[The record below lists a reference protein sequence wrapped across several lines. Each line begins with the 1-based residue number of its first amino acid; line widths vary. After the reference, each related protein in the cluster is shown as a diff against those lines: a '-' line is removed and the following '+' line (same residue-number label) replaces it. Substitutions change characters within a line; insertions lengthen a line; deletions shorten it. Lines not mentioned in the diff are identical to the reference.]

1 VAETLTNAG
10 FEATPALEGVKP
22 GRLGAR
28 IVALPISVSL
38 GGLVAVSAV
47 VHYALALFVP
57 APWIFADELRYSEL
71 AKSFASTG
79 HFAIRGVPGSGL
91 GPLYPILISPA
102 WALFTD
108 IPNAYV
114 AAKAINA
121 LAISLAAVPA
131 YLLARR
137 LLPPSWS
144 LVAAGLAVLLPS
156 TVYAGTIMTENLFYP
171 LFVGASLMIVLALE
185 RPTVAHQLGALGLIG
200 LAFLTRTQAVALVPA
215 FVTAIAAVCIID
227 ASGERSRVRAVRR
240 ALGRFVATWAALAS
254 ALAAVICLEALRGR
268 SVLSV
273 FGEAQGRFQQNYD
286 LGAVAKWFVYHFAEL
301 DLYVGILPFAAFLI
315 LIAHAR
321 AREDRQLRVFAI
333 ASLSIVSWV
342 LLIVAFYTSSLTR
355 YDPHAVSHIEDRYT
369 FYVVPLLLVALLA
382 WVTTRLPGSPRAAA
396 AAAIGA
402 GGLIFV
408 LPLGDL
414 IHNNS
419 VPDTLAFLPWV
430 VTDAGGMIV
439 ARPHVELFAAVVT
452 LALALLFY
460 RLRPPL
466 WPQLSVL
473 LIVLYLGTMLIVAE
487 RWYYAEGSI
496 AVAAG
501 PDKAWIDHAIG
512 PNADAA
518 AIWSGHSGSYLIM
531 ENELF
536 NRSVG
541 DIYYLEQP
549 TWSGLP
555 EQKLVVRQRA
565 GVIVDQAGK
574 PFRARY
580 VLTDPWIILRAPIV
594 ARDPKTGMRLYRLG
608 GRPARIGVL

>member
-1 VAETLTNAG
+1 
-10 FEATPALEGVKP
+10 
-22 GRLGAR
+22 
-28 IVALPISVSL
+28 
-38 GGLVAVSAV
+38 
-47 VHYALALFVP
+47 
-57 APWIFADELRYSEL
+57 
-71 AKSFASTG
+71 
-79 HFAIRGVPGSGL
+79 
-91 GPLYPILISPA
+91 
-102 WALFTD
+102 
-108 IPNAYV
+108 
-114 AAKAINA
+114 
-121 LAISLAAVPA
+121 
-131 YLLARR
+131 
-137 LLPPSWS
+137 
-144 LVAAGLAVLLPS
+144 
-156 TVYAGTIMTENLFYP
+156 
-171 LFVGASLMIVLALE
+171 
-185 RPTVAHQLGALGLIG
+185 
-200 LAFLTRTQAVALVPA
+200 
-215 FVTAIAAVCIID
+215 
-227 ASGERSRVRAVRR
+227 
-240 ALGRFVATWAALAS
+240 
-254 ALAAVICLEALRGR
+254 
-268 SVLSV
+268 
-273 FGEAQGRFQQNYD
+273 
-286 LGAVAKWFVYHFAEL
+286 
-301 DLYVGILPFAAFLI
+301 
-315 LIAHAR
+315 
-321 AREDRQLRVFAI
+321 
-333 ASLSIVSWV
+333 
-342 LLIVAFYTSSLTR
+342 
-355 YDPHAVSHIEDRYT
+355 VSHIEDRYT

-396 AAAIGA
+396 AAAIGG

-473 LIVLYLGTMLIVAE
+473 LMILYLGTMLIVAE

-594 ARDPKTGMRLYRLG
+594 ARDPKTGMRVYRLDG
-608 GRPARIGVL
+608 GAARIGVL

>member
-1 VAETLTNAG
+1 MAETLTNPG
-10 FEATPALEGVKP
+10 FEATPVLEGVKRWRV
-22 GRLGAR
+22 GER
-28 IVALPISVSL
+28 IAALPISVSL
-38 GGLVAVSAV
+38 GGLVAISAV
-47 VHYALALFVP
+47 LHFVLALLVP

-108 IPNAYV
+108 VPNAYV

-121 LAISLAAVPA
+121 VAISLGAVPA

-137 LLPPSWS
+137 LLPRSWS
-144 LVAAGLAVLLPS
+144 LVVAGLAILLPS
-156 TVYAGTIMTENLFYP
+156 TVYAGTIMTENVFYP

-200 LAFLTRTQAVALVPA
+200 LAFLTRSQAIALVPA
-215 FVTAIAAVCIID
+215 FLTAIAAVCITD
-227 ASGERSRVRAVRR
+227 AWGEQSRLRTVRR
-240 ALGRFVATWAALAS
+240 GLRRFLATWT
-254 ALAAVICLEALRGR
+254 ALAAAFVAVVCLEALRGR

-286 LGAVAKWFVYHFAEL
+286 LGTVAKWFLYHLAEL
-301 DLYVGILPFAAFLI
+301 DLYVGVLPFAAFLI

-321 AREDRQLRVFAI
+321 SRQDRPLRVFAL
-333 ASLSIVSWV
+333 ASLSIVSWF

-382 WVTTRLPGSPRAAA
+382 WLTTRLPGSPRAAA

-430 VTDAGGMIV
+430 VTNANGMIV
-439 ARPHVELFAAVVT
+439 ARPHVELLAAVVT

-466 WPQLSVL
+466 FPRLSVL
-473 LIVLYLGTMLIVAE
+473 LVALYLGTMLIVAE
-487 RWYYAEGSI
+487 RWYFAEGSV

-512 PNADAA
+512 PNANAA
-518 AIWSGHSGSYLIM
+518 AIWSGHAGSYLIM

-541 DIYYLEQP
+541 DVYYLEQP
-549 TWSGLP
+549 TWAGLP
-555 EQKLVVRQRA
+555 EQKLDIRPSS
-565 GVIVDQAGK
+565 GEIVDQNGE

-580 VLTDPWIILRAPIV
+580 VLADPWIVLQAPV
-594 ARDPKTGMRLYRLG
+594 EARDPKTGMRLYRLG
-608 GRPARIGVL
+608 GHVARIGAF